1 MRYLFWLLLLFVSS
15 PVATA
20 QKTIA
25 TLQHR
30 DLMAEQTLKIT
41 QDQKGFIWISN
52 RFGIDR
58 YDGYHVKHYEI
69 PMLANANPV
78 RYINVL
84 SNNKKQVFAYTSNG
98 GIYQYHAA
106 ADTFQL
112 LTNLNFYV
120 RTLSIDSD
128 GDIWFGTNGRFGL
141 FKDGKVT
148 NLLAPPPLKG
158 LLVKD
163 IIEYG
168 ANQKIIVADYGLFW
182 LSENNLKLS
191 HFFDQPLR
199 QSLGNLQIE
208 TAHWDKA
215 QQTLW
220 IGTVGGRLLSYH
232 LPSKKLESIALSSA
246 NQAMIMCIAE
256 SNSRTLVV
264 GTDGAGVFLI
274 DKLKKSVVGKYS
286 QYETV
291 EHLSGDAIYDIFKD
305 KDNRMWI
312 ATNGGINL
320 METPLN
326 GFHVEFRHDD
336 KPNLIAKDVVTCLMQ
351 DRRKNLWFGTN
362 GGLSLK
368 NATNGVVSFLLNSVY
383 ILSIYQAKDGRIWV
397 GTYGAGVY
405 VLNEQGSILA
415 HYVKKN
421 NQANGIGTNFI
432 YSITEDQDGNL
443 WLGGKKGPSS
453 KLDLKTQQFSHI
465 ALSQVNHLT
474 KNLKGHILAATEV
487 GLFEIAPQTLKV
499 QEHPITKAL
508 KSKYVCDVYLQGDS
522 TLWLATYGG
531 GLLRYQNKKGKLQYV
546 NTYHRSA
553 QEIAYSLVPDGDAQL
568 WIAFKDKIA
577 AVNTKTLAVKNY
589 PKKLMPLNM
598 SFFQTARMRSSSG
611 EIFFGG
617 TKGFISFHPKTISTP
632 SYSENIVFLNFNLFN
647 KEVKAGEK
655 DSPLAQPLDNTSVI
669 TLQHHQHSFSLTFT
683 TVNFSQAVERK
694 FIWKLDGLDK
704 NWVGPSAE
712 NTANYT
718 NLAPGKYFFH
728 VKAIGN
734 NNEVLDERSIALII
748 KPAFYKTWYAYLL
761 YLAVVCGLVYWWMR
775 QTKMRAY
782 LESSLAFEK
791 KEKQRTE
798 ELAQAKLSFFTNI
811 SHEIRTPV
819 TLILGQTENLMN
831 VSSLQPSLQQKLAG
845 IHKNASSLGA
855 LINELL
861 DFRKQEQ
868 GHVNL
873 KLETT
878 DLVALLHEFLNGFFA
893 LAQQQH
899 IHLKYQH
906 PPEEIRLHLDRKQM
920 EKVVNNLLSN
930 AFKACKPGDTITVK
944 VETEDQEVLIS
955 VADTGKGIAQD
966 QLIHVFD
973 AFYQVDPSANPG
985 TGIGLAISKSIVEL
999 HGGSIQ
1005 VSSKEG
1011 GGSTFV
1017 VRMKREVLAPAPQH
1031 RFLLDGAEA
1040 TNTEETSETMLDP
1053 NLAQEIE
1060 KRKLLLVEDNDELRA
1075 FVGEILKPLFRVI
1088 TANNGETGLELA
1100 RKEQPDLLI
1109 SDVMMPGMSG
1119 TELCAKIK
1127 SNFDTCHIPV
1137 VLLTAKSA
1145 VEHQLEGLRT
1155 GADDY
1160 ITKPFHTKLLIQRCS
1175 NLVNARQV
1183 LKAKYFNQP
1192 GLAQQQEVATTEMDR
1207 KFIDQATAIVEN
1219 HLHGEIDVNLLA
1231 AGMGLS
1237 RSSLFSKLKGVTG
1250 LTPNTFISNIRLKK
1264 AADMLQHS
1272 HELNISQIAYHLGF
1286 SSPRYFNKCFKEL
1299 YGYAPQEYRKKYHG
1313 YS

>member
-1 MRYLFWLLLLFVSS
+1 MRYLFWLLLLSVSNF
-15 PVATA
+15 AAIA
-20 QKTIA
+20 QKTIT

-30 DLMAEQTLKIT
+30 DLMTEQTLKIT
-41 QDQKGFIWISN
+41 QDQKGFVWISN

-58 YDGYHVKHYEI
+58 YDGYNVKHYEI

-84 SNNKKQVFAYTSNG
+84 SDDKKQIFAYTSNG
-98 GIYQYHAA
+98 GIYQYQAA

-112 LTNLNFYV
+112 LANLNFYV

-128 GDIWFGTNGRFGL
+128 GDIWFGTNSRLGL
-141 FKDGKVT
+141 FKDGKVA
-148 NLLAPPPLKG
+148 NILVPPLLKG

-168 ANQKIIVADYGLFW
+168 PHQKIIVTDYGLFW
-182 LSENNLKLS
+182 LDENSLKLRP
-191 HFFDQPLR
+191 FLDQQLWKN
-199 QSLGNLQIE
+199 LGNLQIE

-220 IGTVGGRLLSYH
+220 IGTVGGKLLSYH
-232 LPSKKLESIALSSA
+232 LPSKQLESIALSSD
-246 NQAMIMCIAE
+246 NQAMLMCISE
-256 SNSRTLVV
+256 LNSRTLVV
-264 GTDGAGVFLI
+264 GTDGAGMFLI
-274 DKLKKSVVGKYS
+274 DKVKRNIVGRYS

-305 KDNRMWI
+305 KDSRMWV

-362 GGLSLK
+362 GGLSFK
-368 NATNGVVSFLLNSVY
+368 DVAKGEVNFLLKSAY
-383 ILSIYQAKDGRIWV
+383 ILSIYQTKNGHIWV

-405 VLNEQGSILA
+405 KLNEQGNVLN
-415 HYVKKN
+415 HYIKSSN
-421 NQANGIGTNFI
+421 DANSIGTNFI
-432 YSITEDQDGNL
+432 YAITEDQKGNL
-443 WLGGKKGPSS
+443 WFGGKKGFSS
-453 KLDLKTQQFSHI
+453 RLDIQTQQFKNI

-474 KNLKGHILAATEV
+474 KNANGDILAATEI
-487 GLFEIAPQTLKV
+487 GLFEIEPLTLKV
-499 QEHPITKAL
+499 KEHPITKAL

-522 TLWLATYGG
+522 ALWLATYGG
-531 GLLRYQNKKGKLQYV
+531 GLLRYQNKNRQLKYI
-546 NTYHRSA
+546 NTYHRNA
-553 QEIAYSLVPDGDAQL
+553 QEIAYSLVPDDEGQL
-568 WIAFKDKIA
+568 WVAFKDKIA

-617 TKGFISFHPKTISTP
+617 TKGFISFSPKSITTP

-669 TLQHHQHSFSLTFT
+669 KLQHHQHSFSLTFT
-683 TVNFSQAVERK
+683 TINFSQAVERR

-718 NLAPGKYFFH
+718 NLSPGKYLFH

-734 NNEVLDERSIALII
+734 NNEVLDERSIEVII
-748 KPAFYKTWYAYLL
+748 KPAFYKTWYAYLF
-761 YLAVVCGLVYWWMR
+761 YIAVVAGLIYWWMR

-798 ELAQAKLSFFTNI
+798 ELAQSKLSFFTNV

-819 TLILGQTENLMN
+819 TLILGQTEHLLNSGN
-831 VSSLQPSLQQKLAG
+831 IQPSLQQKLQG
-845 IHKNASSLGA
+845 IHKNASSLGS

-868 GHVNL
+868 GQITL
-873 KLETT
+873 KPEPSDIVELLQGFA
-878 DLVALLHEFLNGFFA
+878 DNFLVF
-893 LAQQQH
+893 AQQQH
-899 IHLKYQH
+899 IQFKYEH
-906 PPEEIRLHLDRKQM
+906 PFEQLILHLDKKQM
-920 EKVVNNLLSN
+920 EKVINNMLSN
-930 AFKACKPGDTITVK
+930 AFKACKEGDTIILEVK
-944 VETEDQEVLIS
+944 ASEKEVLII
-955 VADTGKGIAQD
+955 VADTGKGIPKG
-966 QLIHVFD
+966 QLAHVFD
-973 AFYQVDPSANPG
+973 AFYQVEPSASAG

-999 HGGSIQ
+999 HGGSME
-1005 VSSKEG
+1005 VSSIEG
-1011 GGSTFV
+1011 EGSTFTV
-1017 VRMKREVLAPAPQH
+1017 KMKQEVLISAPEPDFVADELVTPM
-1031 RFLLDGAEA
+1031 
-1040 TNTEETSETMLDP
+1040 EEELVTLTTIDDP
-1053 NLAQEIE
+1053 EQELR
-1060 KRKLLLVEDNDELRA
+1060 KRKVLLVEDNDELRG
-1075 FVGEILKPLFRVI
+1075 FVQEILQPLFNVVTASNGEI
-1088 TANNGETGLELA
+1088 GLELA
-1100 RKEQPDLLI
+1100 RREQPDLLI

-1145 VEHQLEGLRT
+1145 VEHELEGLRT

-1160 ITKPFHTKLLIQRCS
+1160 ITKPFHTKLLIQRCN

-1183 LKAKYFNQP
+1183 LKAKYFNQT
-1192 GLAQQQEVATTEMDR
+1192 GLAQQQEVATTEIDKR
-1207 KFIDQATAIVEN
+1207 FIDQATAIVEN
-1219 HLHGEIDVNLLA
+1219 HLHGEIDVNLFA
-1231 AGMGLS
+1231 SEMGLS

-1299 YGYAPQEYRKKYHG
+1299 YGYAPQEYRKKYHKTT
-1313 YS
+1313 